1 MNFISL
7 LQFKK
12 DVSGNSLTRNGL
24 FKNFFNNNPLDPRS
38 PSTFIARTPI
48 ALFRNNSNGKF
59 NHQELLNESIVSEVD
74 LVIITPQEE
83 ESLGSNIELTEIVA
97 KSVAS
102 DDMLADPR

>member
-1 MNFISL
+1 M
-7 LQFKK
+7 KK
-12 DVSGNSLTRNGL
+12 DLAGNPISRVGV

-48 ALFRNNSNGKF
+48 ALFRHNSNGKF

-74 LVIITPQEE
+74 LEIITPQEE

-97 KSVAS
+97 KPLVS
-102 DDMLADPR
+102 DDKVDDPR